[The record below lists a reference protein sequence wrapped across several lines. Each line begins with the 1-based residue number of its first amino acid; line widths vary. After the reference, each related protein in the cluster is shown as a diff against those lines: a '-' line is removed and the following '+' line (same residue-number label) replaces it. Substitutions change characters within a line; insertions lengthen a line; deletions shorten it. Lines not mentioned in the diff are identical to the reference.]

1 MPYALQKQRNTGK
14 FWVKN
19 KDTGRKLSKKPM
31 PFQRAKKQ
39 LAAVLINTRGKGR
52 TQVLKK

>member
-1 MPYALQKQRNTGK
+1 MPYAIQKQRNTSK

-31 PFQRAKKQ
+31 AFQRAKKQ

-52 TQVLKK
+52 TQVFKK